1 MYGDYYIFFFF
12 AGLIIYRLL
21 FSVDN
26 NNNRRVNVL
35 GDDDEER
42 THTLEPHKYRWR
54 CTCRFRRLS
63 VGKGKLVFPF
73 RQLDLNFVGT
83 RYSDDHLHT
92 G

>member
-26 NNNRRVNVL
+26 NNNRRVNEL
-35 GDDDEER
+35 GDDGEER
-42 THTLEPHKYRWR
+42 THTHLNHTSTDGAVLAGLATLGW
-54 CTCRFRRLS
+54 
-63 VGKGKLVFPF
+63 KGKLVFPF